1 MNSER
6 VETSHLNFG
15 SLYDTINQIYNVKK
29 PISRM
34 LYITKMKEV
43 TGKNEKEAR
52 ESTLAGIRDEI
63 KKMLKKYEE
72 PFNIMIV
79 YIGTLYALVAIEVNF
94 LNNPFNFRTLMK
106 I

>member
-1 MNSER
+1 MNTER

-43 TGKNEKEAR
+43 TGKNEKEGR
-52 ESTLAGIRDEI
+52 ELTLGGIREEI

-72 PFNIMIV
+72 QFNIMIV
-79 YIGTLYALVAIEVNF
+79 YIGTLYALVAIEVKYF
-94 LNNPFNFRTLMK
+94 K
-106 I
+106 